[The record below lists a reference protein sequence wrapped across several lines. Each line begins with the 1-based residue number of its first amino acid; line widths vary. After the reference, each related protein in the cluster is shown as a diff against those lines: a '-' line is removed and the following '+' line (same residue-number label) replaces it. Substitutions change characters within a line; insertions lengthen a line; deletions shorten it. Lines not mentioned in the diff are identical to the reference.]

1 MLSLIGNSSASAA
14 ENGSERLVT
23 LGNVVELSPGRMALG
38 STLEDILSITSRK
51 TALSGLAL
59 IGTSALLLAGCA
71 AAPEAED
78 DTAAGSDFLPCMV
91 SDSGGFDDKSFNQLG
106 YEGLTEAS
114 DEIGVTPITVESNA
128 ETDFA
133 PNIQSLVDQGCDLI
147 VTVGFALSAAT
158 LEAAEANPEVEFA
171 LIDDAADG
179 DFDGAPDFDNT
190 KPILFDASQAAF
202 LAGYASAD
210 YSTTGVVGT
219 YGGMEYPTVTIFMQ
233 GFADGVTYYNEQ
245 KGTDVQTIGLDLFTG
260 GFEANETAKTYATN
274 LIDQNADVIFPVG
287 GPIYQS
293 AGAAIVDSGKPVVLL
308 GADADV
314 FETDPTYSELYFTS
328 VLKGI
333 KAGVYDVV
341 TAAAGGDF
349 SNEPY
354 IGTLENDGVGIAPFH
369 EFEDA
374 VSPELQTEL
383 DALTES
389 IISGDV
395 VVESYLNAG

>member
-1 MLSLIGNSSASAA
+1 
-14 ENGSERLVT
+14 
-23 LGNVVELSPGRMALG
+23 MALG

-59 IGTSALLLAGCA
+59 IGASALLLAGCA
-71 AAPEAED
+71 AAPEEE
-78 DTAAGSDFLPCMV
+78 DTAAEGSDFLPCMV

-106 YEGLTEAS
+106 FEGLKEAS

-133 PNIQSLVDQGCDLI
+133 PNIQSLVDQGCDII

-158 LEAAEANPEVEFA
+158 LEAAEANPDVEFA
-171 LIDDAADG
+171 LIDDAADA
-179 DFDGAPDFDNT
+179 DFDGAPDFENT

-314 FETDPTYSELYFTS
+314 FETDPTYSDLYLTS

-333 KAGVYDVV
+333 SAGVSDVV
-341 TAAAGGDF
+341 SAAAAGDF
-349 SNEPY
+349 SNEAY

-369 EFEDA
+369 EFEDKVDA
-374 VSPELQTEL
+374 GLQGEL
-383 DALTES
+383 DTIKAS
-389 IISGDV
+389 IISGDITV
-395 VVESYLNAG
+395 KSYLAAS

>member
-1 MLSLIGNSSASAA
+1 MARRS
-14 ENGSERLVT
+14 

-71 AAPEAED
+71 AAPEAD
-78 DTAAGSDFLPCMV
+78 DTAAEGSDFLPCMV

-114 DEIGVTPITVESNA
+114 DEIGVKPITVESNA

-171 LIDDAADG
+171 LIDDAADA
-179 DFDGAPDFDNT
+179 DFDGTPDFDNT
-190 KPILFDASQAAF
+190 KPILFDAAQAAF

-233 GFADGVTYYNEQ
+233 GFADGVSYYNEQ
-245 KGTDVQTIGLDLFTG
+245 KGADVKTIGLDLFTG

-314 FETDPTYSELYFTS
+314 FETDPTYSDLYFTS

-333 KAGVYDVV
+333 KTGVYDVV
-341 TAAAGGDF
+341 SAAAEGDF

-374 VSPELQTEL
+374 VSPELQGEL
-383 DALTES
+383 DALKES